1 MPLFLVYFAQ
11 FHEEFRLPEL
21 DSLSI
26 LENVPI
32 AYDVATYSPES
43 PFLLIEV
50 ESAALAAK
58 LVRRGILIRYI
69 IEYWGSGAT
78 YEELFSHLKQDP
90 SRWSDYMTCSFKFT
104 VDAFGRSLTQKEKVS
119 AIESFSF
126 MACEGPIKMKNPDV
140 EFFVCEDYGAPDTP
154 QPLETP
160 KKIWFGRLLNQ
171 GSRDLIDKFDVKKRT
186 YLGNTTMDAE
196 LSLVMANQALA
207 RPHALVYDP
216 FVGTGSFLL
225 TCSHFGAYSLGSDI
239 DGRQIRG
246 TAGFRRGVNGISAN
260 LAQYGLGDRV
270 LDTAVFDICRN
281 PWRPGPL
288 FDAIVTDP
296 PYGVRAGA
304 KRLGRRS
311 GNDPERSLRVVDG
324 VENFRRS
331 DYLPPTVPYEM
342 SDVIGDLLGFAAEK
356 LVVGGRLVY
365 WLPTVAGEYDPKD
378 LPTHPV
384 LRVVANSEQPFGGWS
399 RRLVTMEKIAPL
411 QGDSAA
417 ELPEH
422 APAHKNFRD
431 RYFSKFEALDMSSTT
446 D

>member
-1 MPLFLVYFAQ
+1 MPLFLVNFAH

-32 AYDVATYSPES
+32 TYDASSYSPES
-43 PFLLIEV
+43 PFFLIEV
-50 ESAALAAK
+50 ESAVQAAK
-58 LVRRGILIRYI
+58 LVRRGILIRFI
-69 IEYWGSGAT
+69 IEYWGSGKT
-78 YEELFSHLKQDP
+78 YDELFNLLKQTPD
-90 SRWSDYMTCSFKFT
+90 RWSSFMACSFKFT
-104 VDAFGRSLTQKEKVS
+104 VDSFGRSLSQKEKVS
-119 AIESFSF
+119 VIESFSF
-126 MACEGPIKMKNPDV
+126 MDFQGPIKMKNPDA
-140 EFFVCEDYGAPDTP
+140 EFFVCEEYGKPDN
-154 QPLETP
+154 PLPAEVP
-160 KKIWFGRLLNQ
+160 KMIWFGQLIGR
-171 GSRDLIDKFDVKKRT
+171 GSRDLIDRFDVKKRK

-207 RPHALVYDP
+207 RNGALVYDP

-225 TCSHFGAYSLGSDI
+225 TCSHFGAYSMGSDI

-260 LAQYGLGDRV
+260 LAQYGLADRV
-270 LDTAVFDICRN
+270 LDTVVFDICRN
-281 PWRPGPL
+281 PWRNGPM

-304 KRLGRRS
+304 KRLGRKN
-311 GNDPERSLRVVDG
+311 GVDPERSLRVVDG
-324 VENFRRS
+324 VENHRRS

-342 SDVIGDLLGFAAEK
+342 SDVISDLLSFAAEK

-378 LPTHPV
+378 LPVHPV

-399 RRLVTMEKIAPL
+399 RRLVTMEKIASL
-411 QGDSAA
+411 EGCATA

-431 RYFSKFEALDMSSTT
+431 RYFSKFEALSLSN
-446 D
+446 